1 MKKYNTIKIFEKRKG
16 TMEDFE
22 LIMPKKIIFGVNK
35 LRDNLGLLTS
45 YGNALIITTRSNL
58 RTAELISAAF
68 SGKNSAAETVIVS
81 GEPQAETV
89 DEIASAVKTPDVV
102 IGLGGGS
109 AMDTAKAISGLLPN
123 GGKIKE
129 YLEGVGTGRKMTK
142 TPLPFVAIPTTAG
155 TGAEATKNAVI
166 SSSAEKYKKSFRD
179 DRLMADLVISDA
191 SLMTGVPKEVTA
203 YSGMDA
209 LTQLIEAYTSVKANT
224 LTKKICL
231 EGLRFAGA
239 LWESYEDG
247 GNVEARQK
255 MAYAALLS
263 GIALANSGLGAAHGI
278 APALSDY
285 GLSHGKACAVLLPYV
300 VEYNYPTAYREYG
313 EIEKVLG
320 AEEGKLADYIRNLNA
335 KMNIPSLFELNLS
348 DGNWAEVIAKSNGS
362 SMKGNPVPY
371 DRDDL
376 TEFFTGKNR

>member
-1 MKKYNTIKIFEKRKG
+1 
-16 TMEDFE
+16 MEDFE
-22 LIMPKKIIFGVNK
+22 LIMPKKIIFGTNK
-35 LRDNLGLLTS
+35 LRENLGRLTS

-58 RTAELISAAF
+58 RTAEMISAAF
-68 SGKNSAAETVIVS
+68 SENKTAAETVIVS

-89 DEIASAVKTPDVV
+89 DEIASAVKMPDVV

-109 AMDTAKAISGLLPN
+109 AMDTAKAIAGLLPN

-239 LWESYEDG
+239 LSESYEDG
-247 GNVEARQK
+247 GNVGARQK

-335 KMNIPSLFELNLS
+335 KMNIPAIFELNLS
-348 DGNWAEVIAKSNGS
+348 DGNWAEAIAKSNGS

-371 DRDDL
+371 DREKL
-376 TEFFTGKNR
+376 TEFFTGKNRRNP